1 MARGVTSRFIG
12 FLIFGFIGWISVGY
26 VPFEFGGFSYHR
38 EMFMVVAGCL
48 GFIVGPYV
56 IVNPIRSAFDAL
68 NGQPLSLLISG
79 AIGLIVGLVIAALI
93 SVPLL
98 GLSGWLGSTLPLVVS
113 VVVGFAGLLLGIK
126 REREIGGV
134 LPRSLRS
141 PYVPGQSITSVLV
154 DTSAIIDGRIAD
166 IAETGFMKIAL
177 MVPSFILDELRH
189 IADSS
194 DDLRRSKGRRG
205 LEILGRLRKAVEVE
219 VAVIDVD
226 LGQVDEVDSKLVSLA
241 KEMGAAIL
249 TTDFN
254 LNRVAQLQEVEV
266 LNINDLADA
275 LKPILLPG
283 EELSVNILQEGKES
297 GQGVA
302 YLDDGTMVVVE
313 DGQRYLNMVHTVV
326 VSRVLQTSAGRI
338 IFADPKG

>member
-1 MARGVTSRFIG
+1 M
-12 FLIFGFIGWISVGY
+12 
-26 VPFEFGGFSYHR
+26 
-38 EMFMVVAGCL
+38 
-48 GFIVGPYV
+48 
-56 IVNPIRSAFDAL
+56 
-68 NGQPLSLLISG
+68 
-79 AIGLIVGLVIAALI
+79 
-93 SVPLL
+93 
-98 GLSGWLGSTLPLVVS
+98 
-113 VVVGFAGLLLGIK
+113 
-126 REREIGGV
+126 
-134 LPRSLRS
+134 
-141 PYVPGQSITSVLV
+141 
-154 DTSAIIDGRIAD
+154 
-166 IAETGFMKIAL
+166 
-177 MVPSFILDELRH
+177 
-189 IADSS
+189 
-194 DDLRRSKGRRG
+194 
-205 LEILGRLRKAVEVE
+205 E

>member
-1 MARGVTSRFIG
+1 M
-12 FLIFGFIGWISVGY
+12 
-26 VPFEFGGFSYHR
+26 
-38 EMFMVVAGCL
+38 
-48 GFIVGPYV
+48 
-56 IVNPIRSAFDAL
+56 
-68 NGQPLSLLISG
+68 
-79 AIGLIVGLVIAALI
+79 VIAALI
-93 SVPLL
+93 SVPLF
-98 GLSGWLGSTLPLVVS
+98 GLSGWFGSTLPLVVS
-113 VVVGFAGLLLGIK
+113 VVIGLAGLFLGVK

-141 PYVPGQSITSVLV
+141 PYIPGQASSSVLV

-166 IAETGFMKIAL
+166 IAETGFMKTAL

-205 LEILGRLRKAVEVE
+205 LEILGRLRKAVQVE
-219 VAVIDVD
+219 VIVLHVD
-226 LGQVDEVDSKLVSLA
+226 LAQVDEVDSKLVSMA
-241 KEMGAAIL
+241 KDMDAAIL

-266 LNINDLADA
+266 LNINDLAGA

-283 EELSVNILQEGKES
+283 EELSVNILQAGKES

-326 VSRVLQTSAGRI
+326 VSRILQTSAGRI